1 MTTTETNGTAET
13 ELKTLTTEE
22 KQSLWA
28 ALDDAQSNYEAAKA
42 ELEACKENL
51 SKAATAIVLATGK
64 TGFNRS
70 GQPIKFVKRKK
81 TNTYTV
87 RGIREELEQVD
98 V

>member
-1 MTTTETNGTAET
+1 MTTTETNGTTET

-42 ELEACKENL
+42 ELDACKENL

-81 TNTYTV
+81 TNAYSV
-87 RGIREELEQVD
+87 RGIREELEEVD